1 MAAFA
6 KYDDTVEQIFRGV
19 HQLHAA
25 GHTVKAAI
33 HSDAPAPTTDDELA
47 DLTQQAGTD
56 GYTTG
61 GEDIENDVTVSGGTA
76 QLVSADTVEWTAA
89 GTWAAMQYVS
99 LHNDSSTTDKLL
111 GSWNYGTPFTLT
123 SGETFTVDF
132 GATVC
137 TLT

>member
-33 HSDAPAPTTDDELA
+33 HSDAPNAASDDELA
-47 DLTQQAGTD
+47 DLTQQAGSD

-76 QLVSADTVEWTAA
+76 QLVSADIVEWTAS
-89 GTWAAMQYVS
+89 GTWASMQYVS

-111 GSWNYGTPFTLT
+111 GSWNYGTTFVLT
-123 SGETFTVDF
+123 NGETFTVDF
-132 GATVC
+132 GATIC
-137 TLT
+137 TLQ